1 MRNII
6 KVASILSVVLGGVV
20 LAPQADA
27 RRQRQV
33 VNGRE
38 VVVHSNPIPVALHRA
53 LPPHHGRH
61 VTARELQSGRLP
73 QPGAGLMQR
82 GR

>member
-6 KVASILSVVLGGVV
+6 KTASILSVLVAGVV

-27 RRQRQV
+27 RRQKQV

-38 VVVHSNPIPVALHRA
+38 VIVHSNPIPVVLHRVV
-53 LPPHHGRH
+53 PPHHGRH
-61 VTARELQSGRLP
+61 VTVKEVQSGRLP
-73 QPGAGLMQR
+73 QPGEGVFQR
-82 GR
+82 IR